1 MFIFLAIVMGPGVW
15 FMLYALSQFWREAM
29 RLRRRPEA
37 KLPRSVTPVTSFRA
51 DQCDYPAHRAAGSGG
66 DRGAGERSVVV
77 INQPLSRRSIE
88 RDVA

>member
-29 RLRRRPEA
+29 RLRRRPGAE
-37 KLPRSVTPVTSFRA
+37 LPSSVTPVTSFPAGR
-51 DQCDYPAHRAAGSGG
+51 CDHAHRAAGSGRYEG
-66 DRGAGERSVVV
+66 TGEHDV
-77 INQPLSRRSIE
+77 IVITQPLSRRSVE